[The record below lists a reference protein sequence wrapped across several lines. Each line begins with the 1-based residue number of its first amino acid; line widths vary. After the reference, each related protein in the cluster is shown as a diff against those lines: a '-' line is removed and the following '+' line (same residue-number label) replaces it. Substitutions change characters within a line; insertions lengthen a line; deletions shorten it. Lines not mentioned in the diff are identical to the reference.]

1 MIVSFLLYMYTPIYT
16 TSSQRVATYL
26 DIPSLEGTEG
36 TCVQGR
42 VLLGPP
48 TREDKERNFCSLV
61 LCVSQF
67 LSITIAPSKTT
78 LKITEF

>member
-48 TREDKERNFCSLV
+48 TGGQGTKFLFPRSLRFSISLHHNCSIKNN
-61 LCVSQF
+61 S
-67 LSITIAPSKTT
+67 
-78 LKITEF
+78 